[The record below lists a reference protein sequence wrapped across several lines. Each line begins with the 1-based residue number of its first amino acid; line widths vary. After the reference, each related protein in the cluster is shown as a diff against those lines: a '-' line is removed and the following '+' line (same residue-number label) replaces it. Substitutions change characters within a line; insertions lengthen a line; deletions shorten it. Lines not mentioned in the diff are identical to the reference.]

1 MLISMPLPSREPV
14 PVPAPVAASAVA
26 AANALQHRRER
37 AIAARA
43 QEFEGA
49 ALLDALHDIGYDDED
64 IVFCSHHSM
73 VRPSCL
79 VQELR
84 FERVPQRRVVV
95 TLNLGLLG
103 SESPLPSYILKLAE
117 SSTDRLVPFF
127 EYFDHTLLRGRMRM
141 LWPERDAELGCDW
154 ARTRRDISKLVRMD
168 SPAMAHWL
176 FRHVYPELDVSVR
189 RQATKRTIPTEPVVL
204 GKTAIGDGSALGGVT
219 DVLCAGMAATIV
231 TSEPLATSGAPWQ
244 EEAARRLRDQLLP
257 QIVDSAMGLTVTLV
271 IRDRPSFLTL
281 SPSSFLGLQPLQSGS
296 SSTKVLIFDGP
307 IQDIGARALLLGQP
321 TAAPAA
327 GIVPEPA
334 RQALVSAAT
343 ASRHGALPPTPSV
356 ESGTQRAAAEDEVL
370 ERIR

>member
-1 MLISMPLPSREPV
+1 MPISMPLPSLEPA
-14 PVPAPVAASAVA
+14 PAPVVVSAVA

-43 QEFEGA
+43 HEFEGA
-49 ALLDALHDIGYDDED
+49 ALLDALHDIGYDDEA

-73 VRPSCL
+73 VRPSAL
-79 VQELR
+79 VHEVR

-95 TLNLGLLG
+95 TLNMGLLG

-127 EYFDHTLLRGRMRM
+127 EYFDHTLLRGRLRM
-141 LWPERDAELGCDW
+141 LWPERDPELGCDW

-189 RQATKRTIPTEPVVL
+189 RQASKRTIATEPVVL
-204 GKTAIGDGSALGGVT
+204 GRTAIGDGAALGGVT
-219 DVLCAGMAATIV
+219 DVLCSGMAATIV

-244 EEAARRLRDQLLP
+244 EEAARRLREQLLP
-257 QIVDSAMGLTVTLV
+257 QIVDSEMGLTVTLV

-321 TAAPAA
+321 TAAPATDA
-327 GIVPEPA
+327 APHAMP
-334 RQALVSAAT
+334 QALFNAASAP
-343 ASRHGALPPTPSV
+343 RHGALPPSPSV
-356 ESGTQRAAAEDEVL
+356 DAGIERALVEDEVL